1 MRTVEVRLSRAEH
14 RLLSDLAAA
23 EGIDLEALIREALA
37 LVPLGRDAL
46 RPHLEL
52 VPKAGGREPH
62 PRPAEP
68 AMRSR

>member
-37 LVPLGRDAL
+37 LVPLDSGPMP
-46 RPHLEL
+46 PHLEL
-52 VPKAGGREPH
+52 VPKAGAREPRE
-62 PRPAEP
+62 RPAEP
-68 AMRSR
+68 ARAGR